1 MQSPD
6 SERDITTTP
15 LWTVLLSFAG
25 LAGVVSALIVI
36 FRLFTSPPP
45 VPPQPVPV
53 PSARPAPQVVE
64 ELSPDEVRAL
74 FSRTAWDP
82 PGIANALEANL
93 RYLERLSP
101 ETPLPFHGAEIRAGN
116 LRETSRALLDLV
128 RSAGSHDAFLE
139 ASSGRFS
146 VYRVTGD
153 GQAPVLVTGYFQPEL
168 PASHVP
174 CNGFSY
180 PLYGVPSDLVRVDLD
195 RFDSALPKKT
205 LWGRVDGGCL
215 VPYFTRQE
223 IDGEGRLSGTPILA
237 WLASPVDGLMLHI
250 QGSGLLLFAN
260 GERRHIHVAATNG
273 HPYGSIGAWLI
284 RNGHLSKEEADWPG
298 ISAWARSNPGLF
310 EEALAA
316 NPRYIFFEWMETGPI
331 GRMGEVLTPYH
342 SAALDSNYYPLGSV
356 LVMRGDLPEGAPKG
370 ALLLCNQDSGAAI
383 TGPHRLDLYCGE
395 GEKAGRTAGVI
406 RNPAELYLV
415 LLKKE
420 NPLLGH

>member
-1 MQSPD
+1 MRPPD

-15 LWTVLLSFAG
+15 WWTVPLCLAG
-25 LAGVVSALIVI
+25 LAGIVSALIVI
-36 FRLFTSPPP
+36 FRLFTPPPP
-45 VPPQPVPV
+45 VPVPPVP
-53 PSARPAPQVVE
+53 PAPQVLE

-74 FSRTAWDP
+74 FSRIAWDP
-82 PGIANALEANL
+82 PGLANALEANL
-93 RYLERLSP
+93 RYLDRLSP
-101 ETPLPFHGAEIRAGN
+101 ETPLPFHGGRIRAGH

-128 RSAGSHDAFLE
+128 RSAGSFDAFLE
-139 ASSGRFS
+139 AASGRFS

-153 GQAPVLVTGYFQPEL
+153 GPAPILVTGYFQPEL
-168 PASHVP
+168 AASHVSGS
-174 CNGFSY
+174 GFSY

-195 RFDSALPKKT
+195 RFDPALPKRT
-205 LWGRVDGGCL
+205 LWGRVDGGRL
-215 VPYFTRQE
+215 VPYLTRQE
-223 IDGEGRLSGTPILA
+223 IDGEGRLSGTPVLA

-298 ISAWARSNPGLF
+298 ISAWARSHPDLF

-342 SAALDSNYYPLGSV
+342 SAALDSNHYPLGSV
-356 LVMRGDLPEGAPKG
+356 LVMSGDLPDGAPKG
-370 ALLLCNQDSGAAI
+370 ALLLCNQDSGVAI
-383 TGPHRLDLYCGE
+383 TGPYRLDLYCGE
-395 GEKAGRTAGVI
+395 GEEAGRTAGVI
-406 RNPAELYLV
+406 RNPADLYLV